1 MKSRELLKIGDKVY
15 VKRFNPGY
23 FSPSTKLLNEP
34 VSSSRYWINFGCK
47 MEEWTVN
54 GPLSNKLKIRDYMN
68 YGIDIYG
75 YEIESE
81 EDNLNTWI
89 WPLDYVILKYPFSRS
104 NSIEEFKT
112 HLTDTLG
119 KITDQLW
126 KKI

>member
-23 FSPSTKLLNEP
+23 FSPSTKLLNKP
-34 VSSSRYWINFGCK
+34 VSSSKYWINFGYQ

-54 GPLSNKLKIRDYMN
+54 GPHSNKLKIRDYMN
-68 YGIDIYG
+68 HYDDIYG

-81 EDNLNTWI
+81 EDDSNTWI
-89 WPLDYVILKYPFSRS
+89 WPLDYVILKNPFSRP

-112 HLTDTLG
+112 HLADILG